1 MTTSAA
7 KPSDAL
13 HVFDL
18 PRPRIFNDLSIN
30 LPAGTEVSKFVYNF
44 YVANESVDD
53 SGEVARSITDPELS
67 SKPRYI
73 KLNFMM
79 DSAQNIRREAL
90 LKNLNL
96 PESFFDENVTR
107 AANGRVI
114 KAEKFNSELTVQNVP
129 TFVKLG
135 MQDLN
140 VNKSLF
146 NLVKTSAEKRIIQEN
161 ERIQD
166 LIDARKDNFL
176 NKTFKSQTDLARV
189 MRRQV
194 DVQDDVILDAITDI
208 DQLNELYIDEQ
219 EQRQIIQDNFAAVK
233 RVKFTPRISSKFVG
247 SMVQSAV
254 NDVIGTYTEE
264 FLSIKNLARQVQN
277 NTVTNYKPT
286 HPDQDPST
294 DLKVEFL
301 PNCPIQDV
309 GFKEVFRLGSLRFL
323 LSGYRI
329 TKKEILSDGSIREFP
344 TFCISA
350 VDNRNQEIQFID
362 FEVAY
367 NRRYSYEVEAI
378 YVCLIPVL
386 KDQPR
391 REDQL
396 PDRNSPYNI
405 LKDSLNKAFLILSPK
420 SVATFIHAVENVPPR
435 PPESLSISY
444 VKDTESNLVIWRM
457 PQNPQRDIKRF
468 QVLRRT
474 SIDEAFELQ
483 TEIDFDQSA
492 VLYDTVESVT
502 RDLRVRE
509 PVVRYHFLDKD
520 IDKSKAYI
528 YTLRSVDAHGM
539 ISNYSEQLQ
548 VKYNGFTDK
557 LDVTMISTRGAPA
570 QFPNFNLISRKFAP
584 TIKDSNHRRLKVYF
598 DPEYLKLTT
607 KNEEDEVVDLE
618 PPLFNFES
626 DEGRQR
632 RARFQ
637 LQILNTDLQ
646 QSETIDIFIPNSRA
660 RNL

>member
-1 MTTSAA
+1 MPVTVS
-7 KPSDAL
+7 KKSDAL

-30 LPAGTEVSKFVYNF
+30 LPEGTEVSRFVYNH
-44 YVANESVDD
+44 YVANESIDD
-53 SGEVARSITDPELS
+53 SGEVSRSIKNPELS

-73 KLNFMM
+73 RLNFKM
-79 DSAQNIRREAL
+79 DFVQTMNPATL
-90 LKNLNL
+90 LKNLRL
-96 PESFFDENVTR
+96 PESFFDENITR
-107 AANGRVI
+107 VANERVI

-129 TFVKLG
+129 TFIKIG

-161 ERIQD
+161 ESIQG
-166 LIDARKDNFL
+166 LVDARKDNFL

-208 DQLNELYIDEQ
+208 NQLNELYIDEE

-254 NDVIGTYTEE
+254 NDVVGTYTEE
-264 FLSIKNLARQVQN
+264 FLNIKNLAQQVQT
-277 NTVTNYKPT
+277 NTVNTYQPH
-286 HPDQDPST
+286 HPKHDPST
-294 DLKVEFL
+294 DLKMEFL
-301 PNCPIQDV
+301 PNAPNP
-309 GFKEVFRLGSLRFL
+309 GLRFREVYKL
-323 LSGYRI
+323 GALRFFLAGYRI
-329 TKKEILSDGSIREFP
+329 TKKEILPDGSIRDFP
-344 TFCISA
+344 AFCISA
-350 VDNRNQEIQFID
+350 ENNGNQEVQHID

-367 NRRYSYEVEAI
+367 NRRYSYEIEAI
-378 YVCLIPVL
+378 YVCVTPVA
-386 KDQPR
+386 KDRPRARDQGPR
-391 REDQL
+391 RQ
-396 PDRNSPYNI
+396 SF
-405 LKDSLNKAFLILSPK
+405 NKAFLVLSPK
-420 SVATFIHAVENVPPR
+420 STATFIHSVENIPPR
-435 PPESLSISY
+435 PPENLSISY
-444 VKDTESNLVIWRM
+444 VKDTGSNLVTWRM

-502 RDLRVRE
+502 RDLKIRE

-520 IDKSKAYI
+520 IDKNKPYI
-528 YTLRSVDAHGM
+528 YTLRSVDAHGL
-539 ISNYSEQLQ
+539 ISSYAEQLQ

-570 QFPNFNLISRKFAP
+570 QFPNFNLINRKFSP

-607 KNEEDEVVDLE
+607 KNQEDEVVDLE

-626 DEGRQR
+626 DEGEQR